1 MRRRGAVLVAVV
13 LPLFTFA
20 SCGEHSS
27 GSTTTVPSGWKL
39 VSYRGVHLDVPMSW
53 PVVDGMH
60 AGFCDGP
67 FPATPTA
74 FVGPQEESGAPS
86 CGGGGPIQGSDSPVR
101 EGVWLQPGS
110 LPSDPRAVDTSSHQV
125 LLEEA
130 PNGDDHIESLW
141 YHGILVE
148 VGLGSNPALAK
159 RILNSIA
166 YTPREADTP
175 VTGVCARSPHPNAM
189 PIPERLAEPLLLEH
203 GQMTLDPPLPS
214 DRSSVSPAQVW
225 RASDPKQPYERYR
238 LLLTRYSAPLPAR
251 RTANGSLTP
260 LNNNELSWVVYAFP
274 YSSTVPGCGG
284 WGVDVFDAHSGQEL
298 ISSGWSPGP

>member
-1 MRRRGAVLVAVV
+1 
-13 LPLFTFA
+13 
-20 SCGEHSS
+20 
-27 GSTTTVPSGWKL
+27 
-39 VSYRGVHLDVPMSW
+39 
-53 PVVDGMH
+53 
-60 AGFCDGP
+60 
-67 FPATPTA
+67 
-74 FVGPQEESGAPS
+74 
-86 CGGGGPIQGSDSPVR
+86 
-101 EGVWLQPGS
+101 
-110 LPSDPRAVDTSSHQV
+110 
-125 LLEEA
+125 
-130 PNGDDHIESLW
+130 
-141 YHGILVE
+141 
-148 VGLGSNPALAK
+148 
-159 RILNSIA
+159 
-166 YTPREADTP
+166 

-284 WGVDVFDAHSGQEL
+284 WGVDVFDAHSGQEI